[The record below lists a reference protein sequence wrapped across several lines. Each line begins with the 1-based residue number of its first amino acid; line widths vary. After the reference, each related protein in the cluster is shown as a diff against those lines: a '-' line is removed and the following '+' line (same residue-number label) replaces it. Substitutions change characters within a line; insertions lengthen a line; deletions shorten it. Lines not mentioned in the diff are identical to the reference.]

1 MKDRL
6 KQLQETYKMSQQD
19 FARAMG
25 ITSGALSNIYS
36 ERSRPTA
43 NHVSGVHLAFPEVS
57 VNWLMFGEGEMFV
70 GKSPVSNEQEV
81 ASRQTEVASRRA
93 MVGGAEPQERSVEGS
108 VEFAGSQVGSVGSQ
122 VKFAGHPVAE
132 NSEAV
137 AEAPDRFSGN
147 GAAAETN
154 MRGESAQRGS
164 RDDERYSD
172 DEPLV
177 NFAFDKKRG
186 DVVVQPGL
194 FDVDVE
200 GAAGSPVSSAL
211 APGNSSAVS
220 VGAKSGGVGAKSSG
234 IGVKPMRE
242 ITTIEAARMMSSQPA
257 VTSPQSAVTSPQ
269 SAVAQAPNESEICAR
284 NFDTTARRISEIK
297 VFYDDGT
304 YETFLPSRR

>member
-194 FDVDVE
+194 FDADAE

-234 IGVKPMRE
+234 IGAKSSGVGAKPMRE
-242 ITTIEAARMMSSQPA
+242 ITTIEAARMMPSQSGVASLQPR
-257 VTSPQSAVTSPQ
+257 
-269 SAVAQAPNESEICAR
+269 VAQALNEQEMAAR
-284 NFDTTARRISEIK
+284 NFDMAARRISEIK
-297 VFYDDGT
+297 IFYDDGT